1 MKIWPIERY
10 LSPFSKQNAKS
21 DPFDLGEFLQALSKR
36 QFSQLWSGVKSVTE
50 EWAERAIERL
60 QEGGGENGGGERE
73 EEIGTE
79 DERQVSSY
87 LGERD

>member
-1 MKIWPIERY
+1 MLTI
-10 LSPFSKQNAKS
+10 SKQNNKS

-60 QEGGGENGGGERE
+60 QEGRENGGGEDDTE
-73 EEIGTE
+73 TE
-79 DERQVSSY
+79 DERQVCPR
-87 LGERD
+87 LGETVKK